1 MKARII
7 RFCLIG
13 VLTVIAQVAMAQRG
27 CRPQLIE
34 KGVPEHARAYHR
46 AALSP
51 SLANRT
57 ALFVRDST
65 YVGDRRQLTVLV
77 SFADRDFMGNEAE
90 TMAQWEKIL
99 NMEHYNEAPFHGS
112 MHDYFYDQSYGQFRL
127 AFDVHYVALSDSAK
141 KYHSTSQDDDNSK
154 YLVNDILDSLVKR
167 DIDWGAYDWNGN
179 GYVNQLLIIYA
190 GAGMHEGAP
199 NSIWPHQWWLSQHD
213 NWQAYQVEYDKGKM
227 MVDTYCCLPERTRND
242 TYGTFGTM
250 CHEYSHCFG
259 FPDFYY
265 GNTIIVAGWDLMD
278 YGNYNGDGFVPAGYS
293 SFERA
298 FMGWLNPTELG
309 SDTIVTDMPA
319 LADEPQAY
327 LVRNEGHP
335 DEYYLIENRQPTNWD
350 SGLPGSGI
358 TIFHVDYDER
368 VFLIENPNNSW
379 KQRYSI
385 FAANNMPY
393 ILAEGWGYPSSSG
406 NNKLTNDS
414 RPAATLNNLNADS
427 TLLMSKPITN
437 MVVTNGLAAFDFTST
452 ITGISTSKAQH
463 TTIGIRYNLSGQRVD
478 DSYKGVVIENGK
490 KRIIR

>member
-1 MKARII
+1 
-7 RFCLIG
+7 
-13 VLTVIAQVAMAQRG
+13 
-27 CRPQLIE
+27 
-34 KGVPEHARAYHR
+34 
-46 AALSP
+46 
-51 SLANRT
+51 
-57 ALFVRDST
+57 
-65 YVGDRRQLTVLV
+65 
-77 SFADRDFMGNEAE
+77 
-90 TMAQWEKIL
+90 
-99 NMEHYNEAPFHGS
+99 
-112 MHDYFYDQSYGQFRL
+112 
-127 AFDVHYVALSDSAK
+127 
-141 KYHSTSQDDDNSK
+141 
-154 YLVNDILDSLVKR
+154 
-167 DIDWGAYDWNGN
+167 
-179 GYVNQLLIIYA
+179 
-190 GAGMHEGAP
+190 
-199 NSIWPHQWWLSQHD
+199 
-213 NWQAYQVEYDKGKM
+213 M
-227 MVDTYCCLPERTRND
+227 MVDTYCCLPEKTRND

-265 GNTIIVAGWDLMD
+265 DNTTIVAGWDLMD

-368 VFLIENPNNSW
+368 AFLIENPNNSR

-385 FAANNMPY
+385 FAANGMPY
-393 ILAEGWGYPSSSG
+393 ILANGWGYPSSSG

-463 TTIGIRYNLSGQRVD
+463 TPTGIRYNLSGQRVD